1 MKSFQNQSLIVALF
15 IDDEDEKLTVQ
26 LVIVF
31 SENEVCWMITTREE
45 DLVDLFTPPLFKK
58 KSQNTQRNNKSREE
72 SRALPPVRVV
82 RVKLLLLKMTL
93 KKSSERRVL
102 SRVWTRTS

>member
-1 MKSFQNQSLIVALF
+1 MKSFQNQSLMIVALF

-45 DLVDLFTPPLFKK
+45 DLVDLFTPPL
-58 KSQNTQRNNKSREE
+58 
-72 SRALPPVRVV
+72 V
-82 RVKLLLLKMTL
+82 
-93 KKSSERRVL
+93 
-102 SRVWTRTS
+102 

>member
-1 MKSFQNQSLIVALF
+1 M
-15 IDDEDEKLTVQ
+15 VQ

-31 SENEVCWMITTREE
+31 SENAVCWMITTREE
-45 DLVDLFTPPLFKK
+45 DLVDLFTPPLCQK
-58 KSQNTQRNNKSREE
+58 KSQNTQRNNNDFFSTNTPREE
-72 SRALPPVRVV
+72 SRAIIPPV